1 MMCGGAMGGG
11 ARRDSWSVRS
21 PHYPRVIRALG
32 RYEVLGR
39 LAVGGTAEI
48 LLARD
53 QEDPSREVV
62 LKRLLP
68 SLLSDAEL
76 VQMFLDEARIGMR
89 LSHPNICAFYD
100 VGQVQDQ
107 HVIAM
112 EYVRGVTLE
121 QLIRRAHVDGGLPPA
136 VAVWIIAHV
145 AGALHY
151 VHRAR
156 DERGRSLGIVHRDV
170 SPKNVM
176 VSFAGDVKLVDF
188 GLARSRLNTA
198 ITAPGMAKGKFS
210 YMAPEQYQGLPFDA
224 RADVFALGVCLYE
237 LLTAQRLYRFDSP
250 LDAMN
255 AVVHGPVPSIR
266 RRDPGHSE
274 SLDDLL
280 RVALAKT
287 PAERYDSAGD
297 FQAVLEAWLVSTGL
311 LVDRDDLAEHI
322 EELFEPEMKAGA
334 QLRPTSFSTAPPPRA
349 ESSFPEPLIPK
360 PPRVPALESPRLPAP
375 PSATALPGDAARPA
389 RAPTDRRRAAFLYA
403 MLAAL
408 LIVVAAVGA
417 WLM

>member
-1 MMCGGAMGGG
+1 MGGG

-32 RYEVLGR
+32 RFEVLGR

-48 LLARD
+48 VLARD

-68 SLLSDAEL
+68 NLLSDTEL

-100 VGQVQDQ
+100 VGQVSDQ

-136 VAVWIIAHV
+136 LAVWIVAQV

-151 VHRAR
+151 VHTAR
-156 DERGRSLGIVHRDV
+156 DEGGRPLRIVHRDV

-176 VSFAGDVKLVDF
+176 VSFDGAVKLVDF

-237 LLTAQRLYRFDSP
+237 LLTAQRLYRYSSP
-250 LDAMN
+250 VDTMK
-255 AVVHGPVPSIR
+255 AVVHGPIPSIR
-266 RRDPGHSE
+266 KRDPSQSE
-274 SLDDLL
+274 SLDALL
-280 RVALAKT
+280 RTALAKT
-287 PAERYDSAGD
+287 PAERYDTAGD
-297 FQAVLEAWLVSTGL
+297 FQAVLEAWLVSNGL
-311 LVDRDDLAEHI
+311 VVDRSDLAEHLA
-322 EELFEPEMKAGA
+322 ELFEPEIQAGA
-334 QLRPTSFSTAPPPRA
+334 QLRPTSFSTVPPPKA
-349 ESSFPEPLIPK
+349 ESTFPEPIVPK
-360 PPRVPALESPRLPAP
+360 APRVPAVAPQTLPRPLPPKPGPTTKAPATAAGTEPSPR
-375 PSATALPGDAARPA
+375 
-389 RAPTDRRRAAFLYA
+389 RAPALFYA
-403 MLAAL
+403 MLVVL
-408 LIVVAAVGA
+408 FVVVAAITA
-417 WLM
+417 WLV